1 MTVLLKRNMNKRT
14 LFSALLLAGFLTAGA
29 AGFTRQQR
37 FVTIPLTRPY
47 ANGPRLVRLEVMGPK
62 IIRVEA
68 TAESAFPQKQSLII
82 VPQTLTTPYKVTED
96 GDNVYVSTN
105 EVRARVSKS
114 TGRVVFFDAA
124 GREIAAEN
132 ATAGKTLRPFTVPAR
147 EIGVDS
153 VKVPAEQRRGWTWT
167 LQFDNDGTQGYY
179 GLGQHQ
185 ANELNMKGRNEDLYQ
200 YNTKVSVPFVVSN
213 RNYGILWDAYSYGRF
228 GNPADYLQLNR
239 AFTLYDANGV
249 KGYLTGTYTQADG
262 KTIQRDE
269 DSIYYEYLLPDIPRR
284 GDG

>member
-47 ANGPRLVRLEVMGPK
+47 ANGPWLVRLEVIGPK

-82 VPQTLTTPYKVTED
+82 VPQTLTTQYKVTED

-105 EVRARVSKS
+105 EVGARVSKS

-132 ATAGKTLRPFTVPAR
+132 ATAGKTLQAVHRPRKRDRRGQSEGACSTAPRLDLDLAVR
-147 EIGVDS
+147 
-153 VKVPAEQRRGWTWT
+153 QRRHARLLWAWTAP
-167 LQFDNDGTQGYY
+167 
-179 GLGQHQ
+179 GQRTEHEGQ
-185 ANELNMKGRNEDLYQ
+185 ERGPLSIQHEGVGAFCGEQPQLWYLVGR
-200 YNTKVSVPFVVSN
+200 
-213 RNYGILWDAYSYGRF
+213 I
-228 GNPADYLQLNR
+228 QLLSFR
-239 AFTLYDANGV
+239 
-249 KGYLTGTYTQADG
+249 
-262 KTIQRDE
+262 
-269 DSIYYEYLLPDIPRR
+269 
-284 GDG
+284 